1 MINYEVIVMTRTEA
15 REQVFI
21 LIFEK
26 IFRDEPVEVILEDA
40 ELVRDLEPEEYIRRV
55 FCGAVEKSEEI
66 DGMISS
72 AAKGWSINRISK
84 TVLAAMRLCIYEMLY
99 CDDIPVSVSI
109 NETIEIIKK
118 YATKEDA
125 TFANGILG
133 TISRNNLN
141 GEKA

>member
-1 MINYEVIVMTRTEA
+1 MTRKEA

-26 IFRDEPVEVILEDA
+26 LFRDETVETILEDA
-40 ELVRDLEPEEYIRRV
+40 ALVRDLEPEEYIRRV

-66 DGMISS
+66 DALISA
-72 AAKGWSINRISK
+72 AAKGWSLNRISK
-84 TVLAAMRLCIYEMLY
+84 TALAAMRLCIFEMLY

-109 NETIEIIKK
+109 NESVEIIKK

-133 TISRNNLN
+133 TISRNVADNN
-141 GEKA
+141 G

>member
-1 MINYEVIVMTRTEA
+1 MTRKEA

-26 IFRDEPVEVILEDA
+26 LFRDEPVETILEDA
-40 ELVRDLEPEEYIRRV
+40 ALVRDLEPEEYIRRV

-66 DGMISS
+66 DEMISA
-72 AAKGWSINRISK
+72 AAKGWSLNRISK
-84 TVLAAMRLCIYEMLY
+84 TALAAMRLCIFEMLY

-109 NETIEIIKK
+109 NESVEIIKK

-133 TISRNNLN
+133 TISRNVADNN
-141 GEKA
+141 G

>member
-1 MINYEVIVMTRTEA
+1 MTRTEA

-26 IFRDEPVEVILEDA
+26 LFRDDPIEVILEDA
-40 ELVRDLEPEEYIRRV
+40 AIVRDLEPEEYIHRV
-55 FCGAVEKSEEI
+55 FRGAVEKSDEL
-66 DGMISS
+66 DALISS

-84 TVLAAMRLCIYEMLY
+84 TALAAMRLCIFEMLY

-109 NETIEIIKK
+109 NESVEIIKK

-133 TISRNNLN
+133 TISRNNVD
-141 GEKA
+141 GAKA

>member
-1 MINYEVIVMTRTEA
+1 MTRKEA

-26 IFRDEPVEVILEDA
+26 LFRDETVQIILEDA
-40 ELVRDLEPEEYIRRV
+40 ALVRDLEPEEYIRRV

-66 DGMISS
+66 DEMISS
-72 AAKGWSINRISK
+72 AAKGWSIKRISK
-84 TVLAAMRLCIYEMLY
+84 TALAAMRLCIFEMLY

-109 NETIEIIKK
+109 NESIEIIKK

-133 TISRNNLN
+133 TISRNISD
-141 GEKA
+141 GK

>member
-1 MINYEVIVMTRTEA
+1 MTRTEA

-26 IFRDEPVEVILEDA
+26 LFRDETVETILEDA
-40 ELVRDLEPEEYIRRV
+40 ALVRDLEPEEYISRV

-66 DGMISS
+66 DAMISS
-72 AAKGWSINRISK
+72 AAKGWSLNRISK
-84 TVLAAMRLCIYEMLY
+84 TALAAMRLCIYEMLY
-99 CDDIPVSVSI
+99 CHDIPISVSI
-109 NETIEIIKK
+109 NESVEIIKK

-133 TISRNNLN
+133 TISRNIV
-141 GEKA
+141 EK